1 MNKFQLLIGMVL
13 LSITLT
19 QCSACKEPQEPEGSK
34 EATYIV
40 HWITRFGENDLVQ
53 GQTYRDAF
61 NRRLLLEDLR
71 GYVSDVKL
79 IDEND
84 SAIVLKDFS
93 LLNWFSD
100 PTISFAAR
108 PAKIKALQ
116 FSLGIPSSY
125 NTAIDPTTYP
135 NSHPLSVAGAAGMF
149 WTWNTGYIFYQLNG
163 KCDLS
168 GSENQPMIDPIAYHC
183 GDDTLYRTI
192 TFDIVDFT
200 VKAGE
205 AYQINIDFDAQRCFW
220 NESDTMDLDTDYLTH
235 TSGNLPLALRAMD
248 LYQSAFSI
256 P

>member
-1 MNKFQLLIGMVL
+1 MNKFHLLIGMIL

-34 EATYIV
+34 DATYIV

-100 PTISFAAR
+100 PTISVAGR

-116 FSLGIPSSY
+116 FSLGIPSAY
-125 NTAIDPTTYP
+125 NTAVDPTTYP

-192 TFDIVDFT
+192 TFDITDFT
-200 VKAGE
+200 LKAGE

-235 TSGNLPLALRAMD
+235 TAGNLPLAMRAMD

>member
-1 MNKFQLLIGMVL
+1 MNKFHLLIGMIL

-34 EATYIV
+34 DATYIV

-100 PTISFAAR
+100 PTISVAGR

-116 FSLGIPSSY
+116 FSLGIPSAY
-125 NTAIDPTTYP
+125 NTAVDPTTYP

-192 TFDIVDFT
+192 TFDITDFT
-200 VKAGE
+200 LKAGE

-235 TSGNLPLALRAMD
+235 TAGNLPLALRAMD

>member
-1 MNKFQLLIGMVL
+1 MNKFHLLIGMIL

-34 EATYIV
+34 DATYIV

-84 SAIVLKDFS
+84 SVIVLKDFS

-100 PTISFAAR
+100 PTISVAGR

-116 FSLGIPSSY
+116 FSLGIPSAY
-125 NTAIDPTTYP
+125 NTAVDPTTYP

-192 TFDIVDFT
+192 TFDITDFT

-235 TSGNLPLALRAMD
+235 TAGNLPLALRAMD

>member
-1 MNKFQLLIGMVL
+1 MNKFHLLIGMIL

-19 QCSACKEPQEPEGSK
+19 QCSACKEPHEPEGSK
-34 EATYIV
+34 DATYIV

-84 SAIVLKDFS
+84 SVIVLKDFS

-100 PTISFAAR
+100 PTISVAGR

-116 FSLGIPSSY
+116 FSLGIPSAY
-125 NTAIDPTTYP
+125 NTAVDPTTYP

-192 TFDIVDFT
+192 TFDITDFT

-235 TSGNLPLALRAMD
+235 TAGNLPLALRAMD